1 MHESNHKYA
10 VLDTNTLMHF
20 RPPEEVNWHE
30 VLDAKAVTIVLM
42 PVVIRELDRHKDL
55 HPNKR
60 LRKRAGTL
68 VSKLRKLLP
77 KHGNEQKLREGVTVL
92 FVRTEPMVDFRQHQL
107 SSDLNDDRLIASILQ
122 LRHDHPNAQV
132 VLVTSDFGLTIK
144 AGGHHQVE
152 VTSLPDELKLP
163 EEPDEEQKQLRELQT
178 KLAAHENRSPKL
190 RLVFPEPADRLEIIR
205 TNIAMPTEA
214 TIKEEVDKVR
224 TGLTLHTGL
233 TILDK
238 ISPAEERQYYESV
251 EEYCKSYES
260 YIRERHE
267 AEAIRART
275 FSLDIYLSNQ
285 GTAPGDD
292 MDVILR
298 FPPGLEVLDEEPVQ
312 PEPERPTPPPRP
324 VSSIFAHGALARI
337 AVPTRL
343 FDISTFASNS
353 ALLLSSEAVRAAA
366 LMNANVSGLNLSK
379 APEGHEVQVHVRRI
393 KQNQSE
399 SLGTIY
405 GIFAS
410 QESFKSFQIKYV
422 IQAANIPNEV
432 TGTLAVIVK
441 DA

>member
-1 MHESNHKYA
+1 MLLGLAMHGSNHKYA

-30 VLDAKAVTIVLM
+30 VLDAKTATIVLM
-42 PVVIRELDRHKDL
+42 PVVIRELEQHKDL

-60 LRKRAGTL
+60 LRKHAGTL

-77 KHGNEQKLREGVTVL
+77 KNGNEQELREGVTVL
-92 FVRTEPMVDFRQHQL
+92 FVRTEPMLDFRQHQL

-122 LRHDHPNAQV
+122 FRHDRPNAQV
-132 VLVTSDFGLTIK
+132 VLVTPDFGLTIK
-144 AGGHHQVE
+144 AGGPHQVE

-163 EEPDEEQKQLRELQT
+163 EESGEEQEQLRELQA
-178 KLAAHENRSPKL
+178 KLAAHENRLPKL
-190 RLVFPEPADRLEIIR
+190 RLVFPEATDRLEITR
-205 TNIAMPTEA
+205 TTIAPPLEA

-224 TGLTLHTGL
+224 TELTFQTGL

-260 YIRERHE
+260 YLREKHE
-267 AEAIRART
+267 VKAIRART
-275 FSLDIYLSNQ
+275 FSLVICLSNQ
-285 GTAPGDD
+285 GTVPVDD

-298 FPPGLEVLDEEPVQ
+298 FPPELEVLGEKPVQ
-312 PEPERPTPPPRP
+312 PEPEHPTPPPRP
-324 VSSIFAHGALARI
+324 VSSIFAQGAPAHI
-337 AVPTRL
+337 AVPTR
-343 FDISTFASNS
+343 S
-353 ALLLSSEAVRAAA
+353 ADSSAIVHPAA

-379 APEGHEVQVHVRRI
+379 TPEGHEVQVHVRRI

-399 SLGTIY
+399 PLGTLY
-405 GIFAS
+405 GILAK
-410 QESFKSFQIKYV
+410 QESFKAFQIKYV

-441 DA
+441 DAQPST